1 MKTRWALNALAAA
14 ATLTVAGC
22 SSQPGEYDPPPGAVT
37 AGTAQ
42 MTVNGQ
48 DAGTTKSVECSTVG
62 PLTTIKTGNQESGVF
77 AMIMAEDAQV
87 VRIVR
92 IQDLSGFTGSYNSG
106 LGGEANVAMI
116 GRTFDISGTA
126 EGFETAEP
134 SFRAS
139 GSFQL
144 KVSC

>member
-1 MKTRWALNALAAA
+1 
-14 ATLTVAGC
+14 
-22 SSQPGEYDPPPGAVT
+22 
-37 AGTAQ
+37 

-48 DAGTTKSVECSTVG
+48 DADTTKTVQCRTIG
-62 PLTTIKTGNQESGVF
+62 PMTMIETGAEDAGMF
-77 AMIMAEDAQV
+77 AMIWAEDKQV

-92 IQDLSGFTGSYNSG
+92 IYDVSGYTGSYNSG
-106 LGGEANVAMI
+106 LGGEANVSMT

-126 EGFETAEP
+126 DGFETAEP
-134 SFRAS
+134 SFRAP